1 MVHHDTHHFQTYL
14 IFFLIS
20 LILIGTLALFFMPS
34 ANISQIQSSAL
45 EKPIPETQGA
55 SFLDQ
60 WSSKNTTLETSDVGQ
75 DLSEE
80 GRVTKRMKFT
90 KLLLRYQG
98 ELQALEAQKAAAE
111 WAANPDLEEAIQTL
125 TTKIQ
130 NLQNMITSLA
140 Q

>member
-20 LILIGTLALFFMPS
+20 LILIGTLALFFMPPV
-34 ANISQIQSSAL
+34 NTSQIQSSAL
-45 EKPIPETQGA
+45 EKPISDSQSA

-60 WSSKNTTLETSDVGQ
+60 SPSKNTTPESSDASSQ
-75 DLSEE
+75 SWEE

-90 KLLLRYQG
+90 KLLLRYQW

-111 WAANPDLEEAIQTL
+111 WAANPDLEDAIQTL

-130 NLQNMITSLA
+130 NLQNMIAGLA